1 MRGRGQDRTLIGHVT
16 IWAAL
21 GLVLGL
27 PAIEGGLAGAA
38 PTPPKEFTILFDATG
53 LEPPTFWQ
61 VPGVTPEMATL
72 DPDSTDA
79 LRTEVKQ
86 QLTMKPGTYW
96 YGTFTFS
103 FQFTVTRDGRV
114 DYPKTLDQCVGGRGT
129 QTLIVTCRRTFPY
142 GGQRDY

>member
-1 MRGRGQDRTLIGHVT
+1 MAIGRMAIWIMIGLVVTLPLIGGH
-16 IWAAL
+16 
-21 GLVLGL
+21 
-27 PAIEGGLAGAA
+27 LAGAA
-38 PTPPKEFTILFDATG
+38 PTLPKEFAIGFDATG
-53 LEPPTFWQ
+53 LQPPTFWQ

-86 QLTMKPGTYW
+86 ELTMKPGTYW

-103 FQFTVTRDGRV
+103 FQFTVTQDGHV
-114 DYPKTLDQCVGGRGT
+114 DFAKTLDQCVGGRGT